1 MTQKFHVLRGKMS
14 LIMKFA
20 VCCTYAGDDHRYP
33 RWKTPQGGKS
43 YKLKA
48 GKCHCRKSCANI
60 VEQILLKKYGRKY
73 STDKKICWDPKMG
86 LMLVS
91 SNIGSLKSTSP
102 QAFTIFDSDGNG
114 EIDIGKL
121 SLERTLSM
129 YGAIQRPQLKK
140 NSFRLLLL
148 HLIYNIQFPKKF
160 V

>member
-14 LIMKFA
+14 LIIKFA
-20 VCCTYAGDDHRYP
+20 VCCTYAGDDHWYP

-60 VEQILLKKYGRKY
+60 VEQIFLKNGRKY
-73 STDKKICWDPKMG
+73 STDKKICWDPNMN
-86 LMLVS
+86 LLLVS

-129 YGAIQRPQLKK
+129 YGAIHRPQLKK
-140 NSFRLLLL
+140 TPSNHCFY
-148 HLIYNIQFPKKF
+148 I
-160 V
+160 

>member
-1 MTQKFHVLRGKMS
+1 MTQNVLRGKVS
-14 LIMKFA
+14 LIIKFA

-73 STDKKICWDPKMG
+73 STDKKICWDRNMG